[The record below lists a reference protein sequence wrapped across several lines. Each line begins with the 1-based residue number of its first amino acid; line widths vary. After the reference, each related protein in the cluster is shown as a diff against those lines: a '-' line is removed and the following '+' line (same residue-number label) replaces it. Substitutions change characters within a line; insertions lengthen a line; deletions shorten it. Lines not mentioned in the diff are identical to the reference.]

1 MRGGAG
7 PLRPGFTTVPA
18 PYGPWA
24 EAVNR
29 EGLCFEAEMDEYE
42 FLEAEAGSGERGS
55 GGRNREVTPLRKQ
68 QGQQGGGGGQG
79 GNNRA
84 NSTNVQESP
93 LRRALEQPP
102 LKRFKVTFNPS
113 LAQQHTTPLRLELA
127 FVPQIITAVQ

>member
-1 MRGGAG
+1 M
-7 PLRPGFTTVPA
+7 PVA

-29 EGLCFEAEMDEYE
+29 EGVQCFEVGMDEYE
-42 FLEAEAGSGERGS
+42 FLETEAGSGERGS

-68 QGQQGGGGGQG
+68 QQGQGQGGGQQAQG
-79 GNNRA
+79 NIRA
-84 NSTNVQESP
+84 NSTQESP

-113 LAQQHTTPLRLELA
+113 LTTTYNSFEVRTGLCSTNHHRSA
-127 FVPQIITAVQ
+127 AIRS

>member
-1 MRGGAG
+1 M
-7 PLRPGFTTVPA
+7 PA
-18 PYGPWA
+18 PHGPWA

-29 EGLCFEAEMDEYE
+29 EKLCFEVEMDEYE

-68 QGQQGGGGGQG
+68 QGQQGGGGGGGQG

-113 LAQQHTTPLRLELA
+113 LSQ
-127 FVPQIITAVQ
+127 

>member
-1 MRGGAG
+1 MRGGAVL
-7 PLRPGFTTVPA
+7 LRPGFTIVPA
-18 PYGPWA
+18 PHGPWA

-29 EGLCFEAEMDEYE
+29 EKLCFEVEMDEYE

-68 QGQQGGGGGQG
+68 QQQQQGQQGGGGGGGGGGQG

-113 LAQQHTTPLRLELA
+113 LSQ
-127 FVPQIITAVQ
+127 

>member
-1 MRGGAG
+1 
-7 PLRPGFTTVPA
+7 
-18 PYGPWA
+18 
-24 EAVNR
+24 
-29 EGLCFEAEMDEYE
+29 MDEYE

-68 QGQQGGGGGQG
+68 QQGGGGGQG

-113 LAQQHTTPLRLELA
+113 LSQ
-127 FVPQIITAVQ
+127 

>member
-1 MRGGAG
+1 MRGGARL
-7 PLRPGFTTVPA
+7 LRPGFTIVPA
-18 PYGPWA
+18 PHGPWA
-24 EAVNR
+24 EAVNGER
-29 EGLCFEAEMDEYE
+29 LCFEAEMDEYE

-68 QGQQGGGGGQG
+68 QGQQGGGGGGGQG

-113 LAQQHTTPLRLELA
+113 LSQ
-127 FVPQIITAVQ
+127 